1 MARQCEVCISPAV
14 LHFAVLVAENWST
27 SASAMTNTHPSPL
40 SIVCRPGG
48 QLVAYQGDRSARALK
63 DYALSLLPHDVPT
76 LTTQVG

>member
-1 MARQCEVCISPAV
+1 
-14 LHFAVLVAENWST
+14 
-27 SASAMTNTHPSPL
+27 MTITHPIPPPL
-40 SIVCRPGG
+40 STACRPGG